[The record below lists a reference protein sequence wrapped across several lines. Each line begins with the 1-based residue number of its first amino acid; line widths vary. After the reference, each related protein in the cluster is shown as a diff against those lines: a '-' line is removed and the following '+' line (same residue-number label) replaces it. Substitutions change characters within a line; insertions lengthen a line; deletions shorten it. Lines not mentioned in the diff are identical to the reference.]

1 MPPIVPPSPAQTS
14 RHTVLTPTHS
24 WSHHSFLQ
32 SDDKRIMRNLL
43 HARLVQ
49 DFTVYWSRRLLLFL
63 LPPPPPPL
71 LSLLLLLTFV
81 VLQRPVKPQ
90 SKSCGT
96 LPTPRSSWGGTKSM
110 LWRMS
115 QKWQDIR
122 YKRSERLYAWQ
133 VNGFIDCNRERQTVT
148 GSIYSVWAL
157 THISEYPD
165 LTDEWESI

>member
-1 MPPIVPPSPAQTS
+1 MHPIVPPQKS
-14 RHTVLTPTHS
+14 RHAVHTPTHS
-24 WSHHSFLQ
+24 QSHHSFLQ

-43 HARLVQ
+43 HAQLVQ
-49 DFTVYWSRRLLLFL
+49 DFTVYWSRLLLFL
-63 LPPPPPPL
+63 IPPPPL
-71 LSLLLLLTFV
+71 LPLLLLLTFV
-81 VLQRPVKPQ
+81 VLQRPVKPR

-96 LPTPRSSWGGTKSM
+96 LPTPRSSWDGTKSM

-122 YKRSERLYAWQ
+122 YKRSEELYAWQ